1 MTPISLFDDTTY
13 SNQPEAEEEKDD
25 DPVKARGAAESS
37 VYLGE
42 FFYKSIQM
50 CSSLLTHDFLF
61 GTFCCCADEVVQ
73 QINFVVFC

>member
-13 SNQPEAEEEKDD
+13 NNQPEADEEKDD

-42 FFYKSIQM
+42 FLYTGISIQM
-50 CSSLLTHDFLF
+50 QCILHY
-61 GTFCCCADEVVQ
+61 
-73 QINFVVFC
+73 